1 MAETKDLVRIR
12 ASEIVVGQPLPWSAY
27 DANGRLLLS
36 RGQVVQSL
44 NQVHGLLQ
52 RGLFREVF
60 GRERGPAPEVV
71 ADETRVKAAELT
83 PFEDLKLAPG
93 EVVQLQPLAAGAKET
108 YKVRLVG
115 YSKGHSILISVP
127 EAGGKLLPISD
138 GQIFNV
144 RVFSGLVIGS
154 FTAKV
159 LKVLFAPYPYLHLS
173 YPNGV
178 QTMRLRKAMR
188 AAVELEATVYDKE
201 GGSPLATGL
210 INDISVGGARLLL
223 GKAVGDKERTLV
235 VGFKAHVGE
244 IEESVQ
250 VTAVVR
256 SVVADTGPDGQPR
269 NVYGLQFE
277 NLNQHQQLF
286 LMNLVYKLIYKDTI

>member
-1 MAETKDLVRIR
+1 MAEAKDLVRIR

-44 NQVHGLLQ
+44 NQVHGLLE

-60 GRERGPAPEVV
+60 GRERAPVPEVV

-83 PFEDLKLAPG
+83 PFENLKLVPG

-115 YSKGHSILISVP
+115 YSKGHSILTSVP
-127 EAGGKLLPISD
+127 EAGGKLLPITD
-138 GQIFNV
+138 GQTFSV

-173 YPNGV
+173 YPPGV

-188 AAVELEATVYDKE
+188 AAVELEATVYDRE
-201 GGSPLATGL
+201 GGSAIATGL
-210 INDISVGGARLLL
+210 INDISVGGARLLI
-223 GKAVGDKERTLV
+223 GKPVGDKERTLV

-250 VTAVVR
+250 VAAVVR
-256 SVVADTGPDGQPR
+256 SVAAETGPDGQPR

-277 NLNQHQQLF
+277 NLNTHQQLF
-286 LMNLVYKLIYKDTI
+286 LMNLVYQLIYKDTL